1 MVTVNKIKQR
11 LTEVCNTILY
21 SNEIGEVVNAYDA
34 FFTQYRQM
42 IVTAQD
48 QAHLSCVEDVI
59 YKILYDETF
68 NKVEKFGLK
77 YSPFARFIAMIKEQ
91 ERIKRIAPAV
101 RKKAESY
108 KYPLA
113 NLKHYVLVIAQ
124 TEEEFEKKNTYI
136 KDILHQCYVKT
147 N

>member
-1 MVTVNKIKQR
+1 MNKIKER
-11 LTEVCNTILY
+11 LIEVCNTILY
-21 SNEIGEVVNAYDA
+21 SNEISEVVSAYDI

-42 IVTAQD
+42 IVSGSEQV
-48 QAHLSCVEDVI
+48 HLSCVEDVI

-77 YSPFARFIAMIKEQ
+77 YSPFARFISMIKEQ

-101 RKKAESY
+101 KKRAASY

-113 NLKHYVLVIAQ
+113 NLKNYILIVAQ
-124 TEEEFEKKNTYI
+124 TEEEFEKKNTYL

>member
-1 MVTVNKIKQR
+1 MDRIKGR
-11 LTEVCNTILY
+11 LKEVCNTILY
-21 SNEIGEVVNAYDA
+21 SEDIEKVVNAYDM

-42 IVTAQD
+42 IVSAQN

-59 YKILYDETF
+59 YKIIYDETF

-91 ERIKRIAPAV
+91 ERLKGIVPAI

-113 NLKHYVLVIAQ
+113 NLKNYILIVAQ
-124 TEEEFEKKNTYI
+124 TEEDFEKKNSYI
-136 KDILHQCYVKT
+136 KDILHQCYIKEI
-147 N
+147 